1 MTETKEEKVIPM
13 QQKNQ
18 VSQGEKYIITE
29 AALSIIIST
38 LEKFPYKEVEHILVP
53 LKHQPG
59 FIGKFSEYEQMI
71 IDNYKQE
78 QELLSKTK
86 K

>member
-13 QQKNQ
+13 QQRNQ
-18 VSQGEKYIITE
+18 TQQEEKYIMTE
-29 AALSIIIST
+29 TALSIIIST

-71 IDNYKQE
+71 INNYKQE

>member
-13 QQKNQ
+13 QQRNQ
-18 VSQGEKYIITE
+18 ISPEEKFIITE
-29 AALSIIIST
+29 TALSIIIST

-59 FIGKFSEYEQMI
+59 FFGRFSEHEKII

-78 QELLSKTK
+78 QELLSNQKN
-86 K
+86 

>member
-1 MTETKEEKVIPM
+1 MSEEKSKVAE
-13 QQKNQ
+13 
-18 VSQGEKYIITE
+18 GENFIITE
-29 AALSIIIST
+29 QALSIIIAT
-38 LEKFPYKEVEHILVP
+38 LEKMPYKEVEHILVP

-59 FIGKFSEYEQMI
+59 FIGKFSEYKQMI

-78 QELLSKTK
+78 QELLSKSK

>member
-1 MTETKEEKVIPM
+1 MTEKKEEKVIQM

-18 VSQGEKYIITE
+18 ISQEEKYIITE
-29 AALSIIIST
+29 TALSIIIST

-59 FIGKFSEYEQMI
+59 FVGKFSEYEQMI

-78 QELLSKTK
+78 QELLSKSK

>member
-13 QQKNQ
+13 QQRNQ
-18 VSQGEKYIITE
+18 LSQEEKYIITE
-29 AALSIIIST
+29 TALSIIIST

>member
-13 QQKNQ
+13 QQRNQ
-18 VSQGEKYIITE
+18 ISQEENYIITE
-29 AALSIIIST
+29 TALSIIIST

-53 LKHQPG
+53 IKHQQG
-59 FIGKFSEYEQMI
+59 FVGKLSEYRQMI

>member
-1 MTETKEEKVIPM
+1 MTETKEEKVIQM
-13 QQKNQ
+13 QQRNQ
-18 VSQGEKYIITE
+18 ISQEEKYIITE
-29 AALSIIIST
+29 TALSIIIST

-59 FIGKFSEYEQMI
+59 FVGKLSEYEKII

>member
-13 QQKNQ
+13 QQRNKI
-18 VSQGEKYIITE
+18 SQEEKYIITE
-29 AALSIIIST
+29 TALSIIIST

-59 FIGKFSEYEQMI
+59 FVGKFSEY
-71 IDNYKQE
+71 
-78 QELLSKTK
+78 
-86 K
+86 

>member
-1 MTETKEEKVIPM
+1 MSETTEEKVIPM
-13 QQKNQ
+13 QQRNQ
-18 VSQGEKYIITE
+18 ISQEEKYIITE
-29 AALSIIIST
+29 TALSIIIST

-59 FIGKFSEYEQMI
+59 FIGRFSEHEKII

>member
-1 MTETKEEKVIPM
+1 MTEKKEEKVIQM

-18 VSQGEKYIITE
+18 LPQEEKYIITE
-29 AALSIIIST
+29 TALSIIIST

-59 FIGKFSEYEQMI
+59 FIGKFSEYGQMI

-78 QELLSKTK
+78 QELLSKSK

>member
-1 MTETKEEKVIPM
+1 MSEEKSKVAA
-13 QQKNQ
+13 
-18 VSQGEKYIITE
+18 GENFIITE
-29 AALSIIIST
+29 QALSIIIAT
-38 LEKFPYKEVEHILVP
+38 LEKMPYKEVEHILVP

-59 FIGKFSEYEQMI
+59 LISKLSEYEQMI

-78 QELLSKTK
+78 QELLSKSK

>member
-1 MTETKEEKVIPM
+1 MSEEQSKVTA
-13 QQKNQ
+13 
-18 VSQGEKYIITE
+18 GEKFIITE
-29 AALSIIIST
+29 QALSIIITT
-38 LEKFPYKEVEHILVP
+38 LEKMPYKEVEHILVP

-59 FIGKFSEYEQMI
+59 FIGKLSEYEQMI
-71 IDNYKQE
+71 INNYKQE

>member
-13 QQKNQ
+13 QQRNQ
-18 VSQGEKYIITE
+18 ISQEEKYIITE
-29 AALSIIIST
+29 TALSIIIST

-59 FIGKFSEYEQMI
+59 FVGKFSEYEQMI

-78 QELLSKTK
+78 QELLSKSK

>member
-1 MTETKEEKVIPM
+1 MTETTEEKVIPM
-13 QQKNQ
+13 QQRNQ
-18 VSQGEKYIITE
+18 ISQEEKYIITE
-29 AALSIIIST
+29 TALSIIIST

-59 FIGKFSEYEQMI
+59 FIGRFSEHEKII

>member
-18 VSQGEKYIITE
+18 TSQEEKYIMTGT
-29 AALSIIIST
+29 ALSIIIST

-59 FIGKFSEYEQMI
+59 FVGKFSEYEQMI

-78 QELLSKTK
+78 QELLSKSK

>member
-13 QQKNQ
+13 QQRNQ
-18 VSQGEKYIITE
+18 ISQEEKYIITE
-29 AALSIIIST
+29 TALSIIIST

-59 FIGKFSEYEQMI
+59 FIGKLSDYEKTI
-71 IDNYKQE
+71 LDNYKQE
-78 QELLSKTK
+78 Q
-86 K
+86 

>member
-13 QQKNQ
+13 QQRNQ
-18 VSQGEKYIITE
+18 ISQEEKYIITE
-29 AALSIIIST
+29 TALSIIIST

-59 FIGKFSEYEQMI
+59 FIGKFSEYEKII

-78 QELLSKTK
+78 QELLSKTEK
-86 K
+86 

>member
-13 QQKNQ
+13 QQRNQ
-18 VSQGEKYIITE
+18 ISQEEKYIITE
-29 AALSIIIST
+29 TALSIIIST

-59 FIGKFSEYEQMI
+59 FVGKLSEYEKII
-71 IDNYKQE
+71 IDNYKQPKNE
-78 QELLSKTK
+78 I
-86 K
+86 

>member
-18 VSQGEKYIITE
+18 ISQGEKYIITE
-29 AALSIIIST
+29 TALSIIIST

-59 FIGKFSEYEQMI
+59 FVGKFSEYEQMI

-78 QELLSKTK
+78 QELLSKSK

>member
-13 QQKNQ
+13 QQRNQ
-18 VSQGEKYIITE
+18 TPQEEKYIMTE
-29 AALSIIIST
+29 TALSIIIST

-59 FIGKFSEYEQMI
+59 FVGKFSEYEQMI
-71 IDNYKQE
+71 INNYKQE

>member
-13 QQKNQ
+13 QQRNQ
-18 VSQGEKYIITE
+18 ISQEEKYIITE
-29 AALSIIIST
+29 TALSIIIST

-59 FIGKFSEYEQMI
+59 FIGKFSEYEKII
-71 IDNYKQE
+71 IDNYNQE
-78 QELLSKTK
+78 QELLSKTEK
-86 K
+86 

>member
-13 QQKNQ
+13 QQRNQ
-18 VSQGEKYIITE
+18 TPQEEKYIMTE

-59 FIGKFSEYEQMI
+59 FIGKLSEYEQMI
-71 IDNYKQE
+71 INNYKQE